1 MDSIST
7 GETSGKKIGKRIV
20 MPPSFTGGPR
30 NMLRRYLDAMA
41 LVQKFGKP
49 DIFLT
54 ITCNLAWSEIKD
66 QLGHHE
72 KAQNRPDL
80 IARAFRAKIE
90 ELKLDLMKKNIFGAV
105 AAHVYV
111 IEF

>member
-1 MDSIST
+1 MS
-7 GETSGKKIGKRIV
+7 
-20 MPPSFTGGPR
+20 
-30 NMLRRYLDAMA
+30 

-49 DIFLT
+49 DILLT
-54 ITCNLAWSEIKD
+54 FTCNPAWSEIKD

-72 KAQNRPDL
+72 EGQNRPNL
-80 IARAFRAKIE
+80 IAKVFRAKIE
-90 ELKLDLMKKNIFGAV
+90 ELKLDLIKKNIFGAA